1 SAVTFTTSG
10 TYTASDVLDFKLWE
24 CNFDVYPSGSA
35 VQRGSTVTTSLAPGS
50 HIFSALGI
58 TIPTGS
64 SHCFYITVDL
74 APGATG
80 GHTIICDVITKP
92 NTVITGTNNF
102 GTNLQG
108 GTQTIAGSLPVELVS
123 FYGENFGDENHLQWS
138 TASELNN
145 DFFTV
150 ERSSDGIH

>member
-1 SAVTFTTSG
+1 MKNIIGNFCFIFLAALILSSGHLFAQTETQSTHDNFGDGTGTQVGAATVVAGTANVPLYGLGFNVTSGSPIFSAVTFTTSG

-58 TIPTGS
+58 TIPPGS

-74 APGATG
+74 APGAT
-80 GHTIICDVITKP
+80 
-92 NTVITGTNNF
+92 
-102 GTNLQG
+102 
-108 GTQTIAGSLPVELVS
+108 
-123 FYGENFGDENHLQWS
+123 
-138 TASELNN
+138 
-145 DFFTV
+145 
-150 ERSSDGIH
+150 